1 MMSNSNNTRKK
12 ISSDKLIPIL
22 SVFIIP
28 LICILIGYIK
38 GGLAPFGGKDII
50 TVSKSSDEFYR
61 YIEFFCQKGPVSE
74 SAFPIL
80 IDLIYMI
87 LIPIC
92 CLSFFLFLDNR
103 FGSLSDAS
111 YEAID
116 DTTDKKSDKKNIILG
131 GSYLPKSEFGK
142 KILQLNPIGMVLSIS
157 FGLSMFFLSEGAD
170 ISNLSAIVVFPL
182 IILGIDKLVQKEKA
196 TLFTIFLSLSI
207 CLNPYISI
215 ISYIFCLLYIIVEVI
230 NNKDNAL
237 YAIKG
242 FILSSLCSL
251 LVSAFRL
258 ISICTSGKLSEQ
270 FSLHFVRPSKI
281 NNPWNAFSQLMF
293 NSKIADLNMYN
304 SGVNLYVGLLG
315 LLLFL
320 GFIVNSKINIAKR
333 IGYTL
338 ITLSLLLG
346 TIFSTPNYL
355 FNGFRGYYYNA
366 FVFGYLFSFIIL
378 IMTYECIQ
386 NINGIN
392 KLFFSMLAL
401 ALATLI
407 ILTMKKAEM
416 LDSIKPLYY
425 SLEILFAYFLII
437 LIYRDK
443 SMAKVLFTILISL
456 LSLFEVSFTYT
467 TNLANKGNI
476 AYTRP
481 TIDTVGYKL
490 NKVYDYV
497 KKNDPGSK
505 ILNLDEIGLDTNPFR
520 CSLEGYDYIATS
532 KSPDTVDPL
541 FQPVES
547 IKEKGMVRAINIYMN
562 PYAIN
567 SALWNSDITSYKYD
581 NNYPF
586 ASANILSNNYSNS
599 GDIFSVIEGNT
610 EAIPTSDSNLISF
623 TFSASELGEAY
634 SRAYYTEY
642 IGKESTIT
650 PTGVMQTKPIDRF
663 NDYTYQYALF
673 NHDNLKN
680 LYNTATSDT
689 KNIRILVDN
698 KEYTISAS
706 TDGYLSVPI
715 KKTANLVAIVNGKK
729 VQTSDMSGEL
739 TLIPV
744 SKGNNTIRLYYS
756 NIYTIVA
763 FIISILT
770 LIILIASQFNS
781 NKKDIAQK

>member
-1 MMSNSNNTRKK
+1 MMSNSNNTSKK

-22 SVFIIP
+22 SVIIIP
-28 LICILIGYIK
+28 LICVLIGYLR

-50 TVSKSSDEFYR
+50 TVSKSSDELYK
-61 YIEFFCQKGPVSE
+61 YIELFCQKGFVSE
-74 SAFPIL
+74 STFPIL
-80 IDLIYMI
+80 IDLIYMV

-92 CLSFFLFLDNR
+92 CLSFYLFLNNKY
-103 FGSLSDAS
+103 GSLSETS
-111 YEAID
+111 D
-116 DTTDKKSDKKNIILG
+116 DTEDETADKKNDKKNIILG
-131 GSYLPKSEFGK
+131 GSYLPKSELGK
-142 KILQLNPIGMVLSIS
+142 RILQLNPISIVLSIS
-157 FGLSMFFLSEGAD
+157 FGLSMYFLSEGAD
-170 ISNLSAIVVFPL
+170 ISNLSAIAVFPM
-182 IILGIDKLVQKEKA
+182 IIMGIDKLIKKDNA
-196 TLFTIFLSLSI
+196 ILFIIFLSLSI

-215 ISYIFCLLYIIVEVI
+215 ISYIFCLLYIIVESL
-230 NNKDNAL
+230 NNKENAL
-237 YAIKG
+237 YAIKS
-242 FILSSLCSL
+242 FIISTFISL
-251 LVSAFRL
+251 LISSFKL
-258 ISICTSGKLSEQ
+258 IPMFTNGTLYEQ
-270 FSLHFVRPSKI
+270 LSLHFVRPSKM

-320 GFIVNSKINIAKR
+320 GFIVNNKINIAKR
-333 IGYTL
+333 IGYTI
-338 ITLSLLLG
+338 ITLSLSLG
-346 TIFSTPNYL
+346 TIYSTPNYL

-392 KLFFSMLAL
+392 KVFFSILAL
-401 ALATLI
+401 TIAALI

-443 SMAKVLFTILISL
+443 SMSKVLFTILISI

-467 TNLANKGNI
+467 TNLANKGKV

-481 TIDTVGYKL
+481 TTDTTGYKL

-497 KKNDPGSK
+497 KQNDPGAK
-505 ILNLDEIGLDTNPFR
+505 ILDFDEIGLDTNPFR
-520 CSLEGYDYIATS
+520 YSIEGYNYIATY
-532 KSPDTVDPL
+532 KTPEAIDPL
-541 FQPVES
+541 FEPVES
-547 IKEKGMVRAINIYMN
+547 IKETGMVRAINIYRN

-567 SALWNSDITSYKYD
+567 SALWNNGITSYKYD
-581 NNYPF
+581 SNFPF
-586 ASANILSNNYSNS
+586 ASANILSSNYSNS
-599 GDIFSVIEGNT
+599 GDVFTVIEGNT

-623 TFSASELGEAY
+623 TFSASVLGEAY

-650 PTGVMQTKPIDRF
+650 PAGAMQTKPIDRF

-673 NHDNLKN
+673 NQDNLKN

-698 KEYTISAS
+698 KDYTISAS
-706 TDGYLSVPI
+706 SDGYLSVPI
-715 KKTANLVAIVNGKK
+715 KKTANLVAIVNGQK
-729 VQTSDMSGEL
+729 VHTSDMSGEL

-756 NIYTIVA
+756 NSYTIIGV
-763 FIISILT
+763 IISILT
-770 LIILIASQFNS
+770 LIILIASQFKS
-781 NKKDIAQK
+781 DKKDVSEK